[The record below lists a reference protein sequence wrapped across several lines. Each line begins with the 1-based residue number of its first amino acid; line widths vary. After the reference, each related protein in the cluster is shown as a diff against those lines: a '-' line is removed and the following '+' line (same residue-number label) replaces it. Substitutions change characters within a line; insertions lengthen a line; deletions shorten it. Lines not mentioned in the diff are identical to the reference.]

1 MTMRSELAESPL
13 VVGRLLESAQPRL
26 AQLAAAARE
35 RGVDLVVVAARG
47 TSDHAATYAQ
57 YVLGER
63 NRLPVALA
71 APSLASLYGHGPRF
85 GRALVVGISQSGRS
99 PDVVGVVEDGRAQG
113 ALTLAITNDPASP
126 LAEAAEVVVPLGAG
140 PELAVAATKTYVA
153 ELVVVALLSEAL
165 AAAEGGSDVPAGSAQ
180 RPPDPSLAG
189 LPAAIEAA
197 IDLEPGIREIA
208 HERAGMVR
216 CAVLGRGYQY
226 ATVREWALK
235 LKEVAGVAADAYSAA
250 DFEHGPIS
258 MVEPGFPILAVAT
271 TGPAL
276 AGMTELLG
284 RLRGQGADLLVMSD
298 VAAVRGLAPA
308 SVALPANVPEWLS
321 PIVSIVPCQLFAYH
335 FALAS
340 GHDPETPR
348 NVHKVTLTR

>member
-1 MTMRSELAESPL
+1 MTMRSELAESPV
-13 VVGRLLESAQPRL
+13 VVGRLLDTARPVLARL
-26 AQLAAAARE
+26 AEAARE

-99 PDVVGVVEDGRAQG
+99 PDVIGVVEDGRAQG
-113 ALTLAITNDPASP
+113 ALTLAITNDPGSP

-153 ELVVVALLSEAL
+153 ELLVVALLSEAL
-165 AAAEGGSDVPAGSAQ
+165 AAVPL
-180 RPPDPSLAG
+180 DPEAMSGLDDPRGEVALG
-189 LPAAIEAA
+189 ALPAALERAIGLEA
-197 IDLEPGIREIA
+197 GIRVLAQEQ
-208 HERAGMVR
+208 AGMVR

-226 ATVREWALK
+226 ATVLEWALK

-258 MVEPGFPILAVAT
+258 MVEPGFPILAIAT
-271 TGPAL
+271 AGPAL

-284 RLRGQGADLLVMSD
+284 RLRDQGADLLVMSD
-298 VAAVRGLAPA
+298 AADVRALARA
-308 SVALPANVPEWLS
+308 SVALPTDVPEWLS

-335 FALAS
+335 FALAT